1 MSWRFRRTFC
11 IGPIRFTLEKT
22 GIGVS
27 IGTRGLHIGRSP
39 SGRLY
44 VSAGIPGTGFYWRK
58 DLSTAKQES
67 IGAEDASADPLE
79 DIPSPRNQREW
90 KRWKRRYREYM
101 RQKLQQE
108 GDTNDVKE

>member
-1 MSWRFRRTFC
+1 MSWRFRRTFNL
-11 IGPIRFTLEKT
+11 GPIRFTLEKT
-22 GIGVS
+22 GIGIS

-39 SGRLY
+39 NGKLY

-67 IGAEDASADPLE
+67 TDAADVSADPLE
-79 DIPSPRNQREW
+79 NIPSFQNKREW
-90 KRWKRRYREYM
+90 ERWKRRYREHM
-101 RQKLQQE
+101 RKKLQQE